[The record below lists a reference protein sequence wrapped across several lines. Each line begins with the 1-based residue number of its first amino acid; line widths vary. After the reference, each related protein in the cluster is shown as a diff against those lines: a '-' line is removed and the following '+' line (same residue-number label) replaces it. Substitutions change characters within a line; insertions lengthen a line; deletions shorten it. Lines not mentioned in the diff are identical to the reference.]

1 MNRGIIH
8 LCLSLTVWLLQELS
22 RSLKQV
28 ESSKDETSD
37 EFERLQ
43 GKKDEMEIQ
52 LVTLQQSINSVSIVW
67 IWVV

>member
-37 EFERLQ
+37 EFERLR

-67 IWVV
+67 I

>member
-8 LCLSLTVWLLQELS
+8 LCPSLTVWLLQELS

-37 EFERLQ
+37 EFERLR

-52 LVTLQQSINSVSIVW
+52 LLTLQQSINSVSIVW
-67 IWVV
+67 I